1 MERSEIG
8 YRLLPYSATRIGNS
22 HRLLRTRRKYEGGG
36 GNKWLEKSKSIAIRL
51 RWNAP
56 DEERRERL
64 KLRNDILARRNL
76 CLHYDAE
83 SLKVSNGFERCCF
96 VALSTWTIEKGG
108 MVLRMGEGIRLI
120 RCNTSSE
127 PHRSVKRHQN

>member
-8 YRLLPYSATRIGNS
+8 YRLLPCSATRIGNS

-83 SLKVSNGFERCCF
+83 SLKVFQR
-96 VALSTWTIEKGG
+96 I
-108 MVLRMGEGIRLI
+108 
-120 RCNTSSE
+120 
-127 PHRSVKRHQN
+127 